1 MGRGG
6 RRRQDLHVHSY
17 IVIGDI
23 DSMEEKD
30 DMVTT
35 DNGKEEENSTRR
47 EKKQS
52 LLKSGLTKKIVAT
65 VKEDFNENKGGSIV
79 KIFKEEWKS
88 NSKSPDRYLI
98 KGSAESLQFLKDG
111 QKDEIENVS
120 DSKLKKLK
128 TGLGQKIKDI
138 REDIVDI
145 RDESLHS
152 LNEIKEVYQEKAEQ
166 KKAILTSFTEEEVRS
181 LRKCSPLAQNVT
193 KQMNTLYLSK
203 RLAIVRCSVLGARNV
218 DINQVNSKSDNLFV
232 KFSLGMERFKTRQ
245 VPISSN
251 PKWMETFSLPRQT
264 EEEENIKVELFAR

>member
-6 RRRQDLHVHSY
+6 RRRQDLHLLSY

-30 DMVTT
+30 DMVKT

-88 NSKSPDRYLI
+88 NSKSPDRHLI

-218 DINQVNSKSDNLFV
+218 DTNQVNSKSDNLFV

>member
-79 KIFKEEWKS
+79 QISRK
-88 NSKSPDRYLI
+88 NGR
-98 KGSAESLQFLKDG
+98 
-111 QKDEIENVS
+111 V
-120 DSKLKKLK
+120 
-128 TGLGQKIKDI
+128 
-138 REDIVDI
+138 
-145 RDESLHS
+145 
-152 LNEIKEVYQEKAEQ
+152 KANL
-166 KKAILTSFTEEEVRS
+166 LTDT
-181 LRKCSPLAQNVT
+181 
-193 KQMNTLYLSK
+193 
-203 RLAIVRCSVLGARNV
+203 
-218 DINQVNSKSDNLFV
+218 
-232 KFSLGMERFKTRQ
+232 
-245 VPISSN
+245 
-251 PKWMETFSLPRQT
+251 
-264 EEEENIKVELFAR
+264 